1 MGFVNRQLNNLPIR
15 KLISEPLQAAC
26 EAQVELANASM
37 AFIRDVGFARKEDDF
52 SVDDD
57 AAYEAIYVEFSYNTS
72 EGSQTIA
79 ANGDAVFGEPTTVTK
94 KFKVPLLALVHV
106 PSLFIDEVKIDFKC
120 TVTQSS
126 NTKIDV
132 GYSSGVSVKYWGVK
146 AKTSFKASISNTN
159 SRNYSADYSVSVLAT
174 DHGYTEGMTVMLDA
188 LTKAAVDT
196 VVEPAPQ

>member
-37 AFIRDVGFARKEDDF
+37 AFIRDVGFAQIEDNDF
-52 SVDDD
+52 SFTDDSTV
-57 AAYEAIYVEFSYNTS
+57 YEAIYVEFSYNTS

-79 ANGDAVFGEPTTVTK
+79 VNGDAVFGEPTTVTK

-196 VVEPAPQ
+196 VVP